1 MIEMELEVN
10 MNARGPLTAAGSVMP
25 TLEVGP
31 LDDLYYRF
39 VTTDGTAPTTGELKW
54 VSRRTINEEP
64 LEEAALA
71 LDGTKQTLEI
81 DGVNYLTFAVTTPES
96 GRTGR
101 LHIFARRTQ
110 E

>member
-10 MNARGPLTAAGSVMP
+10 MDARGPLTTNGSAMRP
-25 TLEVGP
+25 LEVGP
-31 LDDLYYRF
+31 FDDLYYRF
-39 VTTDGTAPTTGELKW
+39 VTTDGTAPTTGEIKW
-54 VSRRTINEEP
+54 VSRRTTNEEP
-64 LEEAALA
+64 LEESALT
-71 LDGTKQTLEI
+71 LDGTKQTFAI

-101 LHIFARRTQ
+101 LHVFARRTQ